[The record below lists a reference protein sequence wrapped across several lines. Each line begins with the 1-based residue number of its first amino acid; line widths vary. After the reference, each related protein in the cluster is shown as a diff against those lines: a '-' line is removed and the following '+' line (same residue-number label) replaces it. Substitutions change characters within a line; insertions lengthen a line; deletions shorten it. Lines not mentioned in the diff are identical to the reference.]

1 MPSRSL
7 ARKCRKV
14 SQRIFRFWMLAI
26 YAAFLFAA
34 ACGGNSSVTTEA
46 SSEAASPS
54 IAAAA
59 PEQTAP
65 PADKTGG
72 FDGQRAFQHV
82 SDLVAIGSR
91 TAGTEGN
98 HRAQDYMIGQLK
110 TFGCSVDPEAFH
122 TPTPLGDMEM
132 KNIVAKIPGTSPDI
146 VLFLTHYDTKRLP
159 NFVGADDGGSSTG
172 LALELAR
179 LLCARKNS
187 LTVWI
192 AFLDGEEA
200 FNLEWHDPD
209 NTYGSRELAAR
220 MAISGDLRRVKA
232 VLLVDMIGSRDLR
245 IKRDTN
251 STSWL
256 TDMVW
261 STASRLGYG
270 DIFVSSTTA
279 VEDDHIPFVR
289 RNVPSVDIID
299 LEIPYWHTA
308 QDTLDKL
315 SPRSLG
321 VVGHVLIAVLP
332 QLERKFARSSGAAAH
347 P

>member
-1 MPSRSL
+1 M
-7 ARKCRKV
+7 RK
-14 SQRIFRFWMLAI
+14 RIFHLRMLVLFVASL
-26 YAAFLFAA
+26 FLA
-34 ACGGNSSVTTEA
+34 ACGGKGAVT
-46 SSEAASPS
+46 SEATSE
-54 IAAAA
+54 AAAA
-59 PEQTAP
+59 PASTPQPQQTAP

-82 SDLVAIGSR
+82 SDLVAIGPR

-98 HRAQDYMIGQLK
+98 HRAQDYIIGQLK
-110 TFGCSVDPEAFH
+110 AFGCPVDPEAFH

-132 KNIVAKIPGTSPDI
+132 RNVLVKIPGTSPDI
-146 VLFLTHYDTKRLP
+146 LLFLTHYDTKRLP
-159 NFVGADDGGSSTG
+159 NFVGADDSGSSTG
-172 LALELAR
+172 VMLELAR
-179 LLCARKNS
+179 LLCARKNA
-187 LTVWI
+187 LTIWL

-200 FNLEWHDPD
+200 FNLEWKDPD

-220 MAISGDLRRVKA
+220 MALSGDLSRTKA

-256 TDMVW
+256 TDLVW

-270 DIFVSSTTA
+270 DIFVSNATA

-289 RNVPSVDIID
+289 RSVASVDIID
-299 LEIPYWHTA
+299 LEIPYWHTP

-315 SPRSLG
+315 SARSLA
-321 VVGHVLIAVLP
+321 VVGHVLIAVVP
-332 QLERKFARSSGAAAH
+332 QLEQKFARPGAAQL